1 MFGMNKRQVED
12 VQRQIELIE
21 EVTKLKVEKADL
33 QIRIEAQ
40 KAAYERGDLE
50 IKHMIGL
57 EKKRQEV
64 EISTARREA
73 ILAVKEENLKA
84 KQEQFDASMKFRE
97 EQFKSEM
104 ARMQGF
110 LEEITKRLPVVN
122 VNKVLRE

>member
-1 MFGMNKRQVED
+1 MFGMNKRQVEE

-21 EVTKLKVEKADL
+21 EVTKLKIEKADL

-122 VNKVLRE
+122 VNKVLKE

>member
-1 MFGMNKRQVED
+1 MFGMNKRQVEE

-21 EVTKLKVEKADL
+21 EVAKLKSEKADL

-122 VNKVLRE
+122 VNKVLKE